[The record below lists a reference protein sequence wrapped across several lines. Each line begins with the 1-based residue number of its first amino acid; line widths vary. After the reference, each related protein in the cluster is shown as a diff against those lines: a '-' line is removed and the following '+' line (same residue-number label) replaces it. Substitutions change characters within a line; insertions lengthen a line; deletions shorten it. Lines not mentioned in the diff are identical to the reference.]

1 MPELE
6 RPAPAPARGP
16 KIVGFLCDFAVD
28 VSAIAAPDG
37 TMRDVP
43 NVTLI
48 KVPCSGF
55 IRPAWLEF
63 ALRNGAEGT
72 FVCGC
77 PLGDCFNR
85 FGNNLIGDRVTQLRR
100 RFERQKIHPDRIAAI
115 YFGLHDQEAF
125 VGAVRAFSAHV
136 AGLPGPVV
144 PAPRAAGG
152 ASLARAAGSAAAG
165 GPAPDGAAARPAGG
179 PGTAGAGQAAPPAD
193 TPSAPGSTGQTA
205 REEP

>member
-6 RPAPAPARGP
+6 RQEAHPSLAPQAQKAAGGP
-16 KIVGFLCDFAVD
+16 RIVGFLCDFAVD
-28 VSAIAAPDG
+28 ASALTAPDG
-37 TMRDVP
+37 TLRDAP

-48 KVPCSGF
+48 RVPCSGF

-85 FGNNLIGDRVTQLRR
+85 LGNNLIGDRVAQLRR
-100 RFERQKIHPDRIAAI
+100 RFERQRIHPDRIAAI
-115 YFGLHDQEAF
+115 YFGLHDQAGFLE
-125 VGAVRAFSAHV
+125 AVRAFSDHV

-144 PAPRAAGG
+144 PAPRAA
-152 ASLARAAGSAAAG
+152 AAR
-165 GPAPDGAAARPAGG
+165 PAAARPAPGG
-179 PGTAGAGQAAPPAD
+179 TGPAAARPGVPDASRPSREQPAVPP
-193 TPSAPGSTGQTA
+193 
-205 REEP
+205 EES

>member
-1 MPELE
+1 MPELAAG
-6 RPAPAPARGP
+6 APPR
-16 KIVGFLCDFAVD
+16 IVGFLCDFAVD
-28 VSAIAAPDG
+28 ASTLTAPDG
-37 TMRDVP
+37 TMRQVP

-63 ALRNGAEGT
+63 ALRNGAAGT

-85 FGNNLIGDRVTQLRR
+85 LGNNLIGDRVTQLRR

-115 YFGLHDQEAF
+115 YFGLHDQAQF
-125 VGAVRAFSAHV
+125 VAAVKAFSDHV

-144 PAPRAAGG
+144 PAPRTP
-152 ASLARAAGSAAAG
+152 AR
-165 GPAPDGAAARPAGG
+165 PGAAARPA
-179 PGTAGAGQAAPPAD
+179 AEAAAPPPAEGPAD
-193 TPSAPGSTGQTA
+193 EPGA
-205 REEP
+205 

>member
-6 RPAPAPARGP
+6 RPAAAPASGAPTAAAGRGP
-16 KIVGFLCDFAVD
+16 RIVGFLCDFAVD
-28 VSAIAAPDG
+28 ASTLTAPNG
-37 TMRDVP
+37 TMRDAP

-55 IRPAWLEF
+55 VRPSWLEF

-115 YFGLHDQEAF
+115 YFGLHDQEGFLA
-125 VGAVRAFSAHV
+125 AVKAFSDHV
-136 AGLPGPVV
+136 AELPGPVV
-144 PAPRAAGG
+144 PAPRPAGG
-152 ASLARAAGSAAAG
+152 ASSARAAGPAPAG
-165 GPAPDGAAARPAGG
+165 GRAQDGAAARPG
-179 PGTAGAGQAAPPAD
+179 AAPDA
-193 TPSAPGSTGQTA
+193 GQTA
-205 REEP
+205 QEDS